1 MTKALQLQSHISRGG
16 ELTLSLAEIDLP
28 DPGPDEVLVRVEAS
42 PINPSDLGLLLGP
55 VDPQVARAETRD
67 GRPAV
72 VAPVS
77 PKAVE
82 ALAARV
88 DQAMPVGNEG
98 AGTVLA
104 AGAGAAHLQGRT
116 VAMFGGGMWATHRLI
131 RAAQCMALP
140 EGAAP
145 RDGAS
150 WYVNPM
156 TALCMVETMR
166 KDGHTALAHTAAAS
180 NLGQMLNRICLKDGI
195 PLVNIVRSEAQ
206 AALLRGQGAQHV
218 CDSSAPDFMER
229 LTDALAA
236 TGATVA
242 FDAVGGGPLA
252 GQILLAMEQ
261 AIKRTATS
269 YSHYGSDRH
278 KQVYVY
284 GRLNTGPTQFDRA
297 AIGFAWGLSGF
308 LLTPALK
315 SLGAGAEDRLRA
327 RVAAELKTTF
337 ASHYTREIGLAAVLD
352 LDVLRGT
359 YRKATGEKY
368 LILPQRE
375 G

>member
-1 MTKALQLQSHISRGG
+1 MTKALQLQSRIASTG
-16 ELTLSLAEIDLP
+16 ELELSLVEVDLP

-42 PINPSDLGLLLGP
+42 PVNPSDLGLLLGP
-55 VDPQVARAETRD
+55 VDPATAKAETRQ
-67 GRPAV
+67 GRQVV

-77 PKAVE
+77 AGAVA

-88 DQAMPVGNEG
+88 DQGMPVGNEG

-104 AGAGAAHLQGRT
+104 AGTDVAALDGKT
-116 VAMFGGGMWATHRLI
+116 VSMFGGGMWATHRLI
-131 RAAQCMALP
+131 KAAQVMELP
-140 EGAAP
+140 AGAEP

-156 TALCMVETMR
+156 TALCMVETMK

-195 PLVNIVRSEAQ
+195 PLVNIVRSQAQ
-206 AALLRGQGAQHV
+206 AELLRGQGAKHV
-218 CDSSAPDFMER
+218 CDSSAPDFMDR

-252 GQILLAMEQ
+252 GQILVAMEQ

-269 YSHYGSDRH
+269 YSHYGSDTH

-284 GRLNTGPTQFDRA
+284 GRLNTAPSVFDRTQV
-297 AIGFAWGLSGF
+297 GFAWGIGGF

-315 SLGAGAEDRLRA
+315 SLGAGAEARLRA

-337 ASHYTREIGLAAVLD
+337 ASHYTSEITLKDVLD
-352 LDVLRGT
+352 LSVLRAT
-359 YRKATGEKY
+359 FKKATGEKY
-368 LILPQRE
+368 LVRPN